1 MKIDRSWPY
10 VWHNGAIHLEANLES
25 KINPQESSRQE
36 IIKNFMPTIRYWAK
50 HYHYQYHQ
58 VLEFEDLVMVGIIGL
73 IDAMN
78 KYKRDKKNQ
87 FKTYAEFRIRGE
99 IIDELRKQDWMTR
112 SERNKQKKYKRAKSH
127 LTEELGRA
135 PTSLEISNI
144 LPFKSKDMIRM
155 EQYEGGDTIKQYI
168 EGETQIN
175 GQLENS
181 EFELYSLK
189 KTLAVVLDELPRTM
203 RLIVMLK
210 YFEDLNFFD
219 IGKVVNLSEGRICQ
233 LHSEALELLKN
244 YLEEKKI
251 DILAA

>member
-1 MKIDRSWPY
+1 MNAK
-10 VWHNGAIHLEANLES
+10 L
-25 KINPQESSRQE
+25 NPHETSRQE

-78 KYKRDKKNQ
+78 KYKKDKQNQ

-112 SERNKQKKYKRAKSH
+112 SERNKQKKYKKAKSN
-127 LTEELGRA
+127 LTEELGRV
-135 PTSLEISNI
+135 PTSNEISNI

-155 EQYEGGDTIKQYI
+155 EQYESGDTIKQYV
-168 EGETQIN
+168 EGETVSHEP
-175 GQLENS
+175 LANS
-181 EFELYSLK
+181 EFDNYSLK
-189 KTLAVVLDELPRTM
+189 KTLSVVMDELPRTM
-203 RLIVMLK
+203 RLIVTLK
-210 YFEDLNFFD
+210 YFEDLNFHE
-219 IGKVVNLSEGRICQ
+219 ISKVVNLSEGRICQ
-233 LHSEALELLKN
+233 LHAEALNLLKDQ
-244 YLEEKKI
+244 LDAEHI

>member
-1 MKIDRSWPY
+1 M
-10 VWHNGAIHLEANLES
+10 ES
-25 KINPQESSRQE
+25 SSKNNPQETSRQE

-78 KYKRDKKNQ
+78 KYKKDKKNQ

-112 SERNKQKKYKRAKSH
+112 SERNKQKKYKKAKNN
-127 LTEELGRA
+127 LTEELGRS
-135 PTSLEISNI
+135 PTSMEMSNV

-155 EQYEGGDTIKQYI
+155 EQYESGDTIKQYI
-168 EGETQIN
+168 EGETFETKTLQ
-175 GQLENS
+175 NS
-181 EFELYSLK
+181 EFENYSLK
-189 KTLAVVLDELPRTM
+189 KTLGHVMDELPRTM
-203 RLIVMLK
+203 KLIVTLK
-210 YFEDLNFFD
+210 YFEDLNFFE
-219 IGKVVNLSEGRICQ
+219 ISKVVNLSEGRICQ
-233 LHSEALELLKN
+233 LHAEALEMLKGF
-244 YLEEKKI
+244 LDAEKI

>member
-1 MKIDRSWPY
+1 MQTK
-10 VWHNGAIHLEANLES
+10 N
-25 KINPQESSRQE
+25 NPHDSSRQE

-58 VLEFEDLVMVGIIGL
+58 VLEFEDLVMVGVIGL

-78 KYKRDKKNQ
+78 KYKKDKKNQ

-112 SERNKQKKYKRAKSH
+112 SERNKQKEYKKAKNN

-135 PTSLEISNI
+135 PTSMEMSNV
-144 LPFKSKDMIRM
+144 LPFKSRDMIRL
-155 EQYEGGDTIKQYI
+155 EQYESGDTIKQYV
-168 EGETQIN
+168 EGETIQQAN
-175 GQLENS
+175 LLNS
-181 EFELYSLK
+181 EFENYALK
-189 KTLAVVLDELPRTM
+189 KTLSVVMDELPRTM

-210 YFEDLNFFD
+210 YFEDLNFFE
-219 IGKVVNLSEGRICQ
+219 ISKVVNLSEGRICQ
-233 LHSEALELLKN
+233 LHAEALNMLKN
-244 YLEEKKI
+244 HLETENI

>member
-1 MKIDRSWPY
+1 
-10 VWHNGAIHLEANLES
+10 VES
-25 KINPQESSRQE
+25 SSKNNPQETSRQE

-78 KYKRDKKNQ
+78 KYKKDKKNQ

-112 SERNKQKKYKRAKSH
+112 SERNKQKKYKKAKNN
-127 LTEELGRA
+127 LTEELGRV
-135 PTSLEISNI
+135 PTSKEISNV

-155 EQYEGGDTIKQYI
+155 EQYESGDTIKQYV
-168 EGETQIN
+168 EGET
-175 GQLENS
+175 LEMKNLQNT
-181 EFELYSLK
+181 EFENYALK
-189 KTLAVVLDELPRTM
+189 KTLGHILDELPRTM
-203 RLIVMLK
+203 KLIVTLK
-210 YFEDLNFFD
+210 YFEDLNFFE
-219 IGKVVNLSEGRICQ
+219 ISKVVNLSEGRICQ
-233 LHSEALELLKN
+233 LHAEALEMLKGFIDA
-244 YLEEKKI
+244 EKI

>member
-1 MKIDRSWPY
+1 MASLIGGRTMDSNK
-10 VWHNGAIHLEANLES
+10 
-25 KINPQESSRQE
+25 NPQDSSRQE

-78 KYKRDKKNQ
+78 KYKKDKKNQ

-112 SERNKQKKYKRAKSH
+112 SERNKQKKYKKAKSN

-135 PTSLEISNI
+135 PTQTEISNI

-155 EQYEGGDTIKQYI
+155 EQYESGDTIKQYV
-168 EGETQIN
+168 EGETFLSESLQ
-175 GQLENS
+175 NS
-181 EFELYSLK
+181 EFEDYTLK
-189 KTLAVVLDELPRTM
+189 KTLTVMMDELPRTM
-203 RLIVMLK
+203 RLILTLK
-210 YFEDLNFFD
+210 YFEDLNFFE
-219 IGKVVNLSEGRICQ
+219 ISKVVNLSEGRVCQ
-233 LHSEALELLKN
+233 LHADALEILKA
-244 YLEEKKI
+244 YLDKEKV